1 MSQILKTRRL
11 VNPGRRK
18 RRNAGKKRLT
28 LKQKLHFGTKRQRA
42 AAKSSLHRK
51 RSNPAKRRYRRI
63 TPGGSKRRKSYVAP
77 RRRRHIRRRANV
89 GKIITIRPLPA
100 FSNPGMFGSAVRR
113 KGKKR
118 TNNSMAKRRRR
129 TTRRRTNAGSAFGRS
144 WSRRRYRTRPKGLKT
159 NPGHRRRSY
168 RRRRRTNPG
177 VVVRYR
183 NSHRRRRTVHRRR
196 NPGMMTGDFST
207 AVQIV
212 GGAIV
217 TKYVTDMLPASISS
231 GIAGYVAT
239 AVVAVLQGKA
249 IGKLLRNPTLGKN
262 MTIGGFVYLSLRLA
276 QDFLPSIGLPF
287 RLGIVG
293 PSSFYTPQV
302 PLNGNMGSFVPPA
315 GMIAAMPH
323 PASASGMQGLT
334 QRRVGRMR

>member
-11 VNPGRRK
+11 VNPGRRRRK
-18 RRNAGKKRLT
+18 RNAGKKRLT
-28 LKQKLHFGTKRQRA
+28 LAQKLHFGTKRQRA
-42 AAKSSLHRK
+42 AAKASLHRK
-51 RSNPAKRRYRRI
+51 RSNPAKRRYRRASNAG
-63 TPGGSKRRKSYVAP
+63 TRRRRSYAAP
-77 RRRRHIRRRANV
+77 RRRRHTRRARARNV

-100 FSNPGMFGSAVRR
+100 TSNPGRKRR
-113 KGKKR
+113 KKGYR
-118 TNNSMAKRRRR
+118 ATNSMAKRRRR
-129 TTRRRTNAGSAFGRS
+129 TRRRTNAGNAFGRS
-144 WSRRRYRTRPKGLKT
+144 WSRRRYRARPKGIRS

-168 RRRRRTNPG
+168 RRRRNSPR

-183 NSHRRRRTVHRRR
+183 NAHRRRRVGGRRR

-217 TKYVTDMLPASISS
+217 TKFVTDMLPASIAS
-231 GIAGYVAT
+231 GIPGYIAT

-302 PLNGNMGSFVPPA
+302 PLMGNMGAFVPPA
-315 GMIAAMPH
+315 GLLAAMPH
-323 PASASGMQGLT
+323 TSPSGMTGLT